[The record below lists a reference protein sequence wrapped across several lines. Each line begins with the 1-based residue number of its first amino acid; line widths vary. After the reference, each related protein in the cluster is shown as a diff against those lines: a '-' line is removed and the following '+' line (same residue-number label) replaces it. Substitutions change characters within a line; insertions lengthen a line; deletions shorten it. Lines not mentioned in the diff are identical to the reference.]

1 MLQSVKQQKPPN
13 VRNLESFIHNLFHQF
28 KAQRWPRG
36 FKKSANQFCIFHIS
50 TIQSDIELEFASR
63 LHSQTSKVNLFGN
76 NDPHTTR
83 DIAINK
89 LCKLNFRYFT
99 MYLTI
104 SQQHS
109 YQGFFEYGVYF
120 S

>member
-1 MLQSVKQQKPPN
+1 ML
-13 VRNLESFIHNLFHQF
+13 LL
-28 KAQRWPRG
+28 RW
-36 FKKSANQFCIFHIS
+36 FVIKFCFVLDTHD
-50 TIQSDIELEFASR
+50 TDA
-63 LHSQTSKVNLFGN
+63 
-76 NDPHTTR
+76 
-83 DIAINK
+83 IAINK